1 MSLKDLFNDVKTHML
16 KQGMKAID
24 EQGNCCYKTES
35 GLKCAIG
42 CLIPD
47 NLYDLCFEGKGVGAV
62 VGFSN
67 GNSDNYPVRNYLMN
81 KYSVDSFANM
91 HYLLFKLQCIHD
103 TMSETEWG
111 FELDKLEAEFTNC
124 GQW

>member
-47 NLYDLCFEGKGVGAV
+47 ELYDLYFEGKGVGAV

-67 GNSDNYPVRNYLMN
+67 GNPDNYPVRNYLMN
-81 KYSVDSFANM
+81 KYSVDSFAKMKN
-91 HYLLFKLQCIHD
+91 LLFKLQDIHD
-103 TMSETEWG
+103 EIDETNWG
-111 FELDKLEAEFTNC
+111 VELDKLDKKFALA
-124 GQW
+124 GY